1 MQRSAFRTN
10 DSEPVRRQLAA
21 RPPLQLLSAAESARS
36 DQFSVPLKA
45 RQRVGPT
52 FLNFRKRLLRRGLH
66 VLPGTFVCALH
77 LLEELARFFGLLLHL
92 LDGLLV
98 LGLGLG
104 SCLLNLLLIILD
116 LRLPDIR
123 LRLELLGKLLLH
135 RHGLLL
141 LVKFQARYKSPS
153 SRSARPRNA
162 HAISGTWPLSS
173 STGRG
178 ILRIIDRDHNK
189 LNAALLESRLERR

>member
-21 RPPLQLLSAAESARS
+21 RPPLQLLAAAESARS
-36 DQFSVPLKA
+36 DQLSVPLKA

-52 FLNFRKRLLRRGLH
+52 FLNFRKCLLRRGLH

-77 LLEELARFFGLLLHL
+77 LLEELARFFGLLFHL
-92 LDGLLV
+92 RDGRLV
-98 LGLGLG
+98 VGLGFG
-104 SCLLNLLLIILD
+104 SCLLKLPLIILD

-123 LRLELLGKLLLH
+123 LRLELIGKLLFQ

-141 LVKFQARYKSPS
+141 LVKFPS
-153 SRSARPRNA
+153 SIQITLVQVGSTRECSRYLRNMASLRCRSNA
-162 HAISGTWPLSS
+162 NSLCSRVLAVP
-173 STGRG
+173 TGV
-178 ILRIIDRDHNK
+178 ITTSQMH
-189 LNAALLESRLERR
+189 S

>member
-21 RPPLQLLSAAESARS
+21 RPPLQLLAAAESARS
-36 DQFSVPLKA
+36 DQLSVPLKA

-52 FLNFRKRLLRRGLH
+52 FLNFRKCLLRRGLH

-104 SCLLNLLLIILD
+104 SRLLKLLLIILD

-123 LRLELLGKLLLH
+123 LRLELLGKLLLQ

-141 LVKFQARYKSPS
+141 LVKFPNSIQITFVVQVGSRAQAITSGGRFHPGF
-153 SRSARPRNA
+153 SRSREKAR
-162 HAISGTWPLSS
+162 S
-173 STGRG
+173 
-178 ILRIIDRDHNK
+178 
-189 LNAALLESRLERR
+189 